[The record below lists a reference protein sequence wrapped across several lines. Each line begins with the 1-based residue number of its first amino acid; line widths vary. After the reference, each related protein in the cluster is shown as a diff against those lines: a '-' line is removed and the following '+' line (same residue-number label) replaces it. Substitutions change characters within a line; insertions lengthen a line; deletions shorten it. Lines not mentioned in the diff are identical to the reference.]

1 MELLSLAPSIWV
13 KETPRRRDAACPGAA
28 YRGRERKEEGVV
40 GRSLFGG
47 VVVAAAVALAFV
59 AVALTLALNH

>member
-1 MELLSLAPSIWV
+1 L
-13 KETPRRRDAACPGAA
+13 GA
-28 YRGRERKEEGVV
+28 EQKEEGVV
-40 GRSLFGG
+40 GRSLFEG